1 MLYYNQGKGNTKGE
15 IKMLKT
21 IGKIAY
27 GIFTTISIVGL
38 LWFGASYIDI
48 IWDNTTTANH
58 HPYNAFIVMF
68 EHCNK

>member
-15 IKMLKT
+15 IKMLKA
-21 IGKIAY
+21 IGKALEY
-27 GIFTTISIVGL
+27 GIATISIVGL

-68 EHCNK
+68 EHYNK

>member
-15 IKMLKT
+15 IKMLKA